1 MITRAAATADASA
14 RAAAGATH
22 AAIGSQPGGNRA
34 RGLLFQIVVF
44 CAALL
49 AIAGLIAL
57 IVQAAVKGWPRLNT
71 DLLANQPSSL
81 AAEGGFQS
89 AIFGTLLI
97 MAGVIV
103 TVVPLGI
110 GAAIYLEEFADNTR
124 WYNRLIEVNI
134 QNLAAVPSI
143 VYGILGLGLIVR
155 GPLDLGFVAY
165 AGSLTLSLL
174 VLPTVILASR
184 ETLRA
189 VPSSIREAALALGA
203 TRWQTTRRQV
213 LPVAIPG
220 MVTGV
225 ILALSRAIG
234 ETAPLLLVGA
244 TVFVTFNP
252 DGPFSGSYTALP
264 VAIFNYAQRP
274 QEEFRILAAAGIIVL
289 LGVLLLMNSFA
300 IWLRNRYATRW

>member
-1 MITRAAATADASA
+1 VSAASRTADAARSA
-14 RAAAGATH
+14 TEAHLGQLPVRE
-22 AAIGSQPGGNRA
+22 RV
-34 RGLLFQIVVF
+34 RGLIFAGIVLV
-44 CAALL
+44 AALVGV
-49 AIAGLIAL
+49 AGLLAL
-57 IVQAAVKGWPRLNT
+57 IVQALAEGGSRLGPGLVT
-71 DLLANQPSSL
+71 NQPSSL

-89 AIFGTLLI
+89 AIIGTLLL

-110 GAAIYLEEFADNTR
+110 GAAIYLEEFADRER
-124 WYNRLIEVNI
+124 WYNRVIELNI

-143 VYGILGLGLIVR
+143 VFGILGLGFIVR

-174 VLPTVILASR
+174 VLPTVILAGR
-184 ETLRA
+184 EALRA
-189 VPSSIREAALALGA
+189 VPSSIREGAMALGA
-203 TRWQTTRRQV
+203 TRWQAVRVQV
-213 LPVAIPG
+213 LPAAVPG

-252 DGPFSGSYTALP
+252 EGPFQGDYTALP
-264 VAIFNYAQRP
+264 VQIFNYVTRP
-274 QEEFRILAAAGIIVL
+274 QEDNQILAAAGIIVL
-289 LGVLLLMNSFA
+289 LGLLLAMNSFA
-300 IWLRNRYATRW
+300 IWLRNRYTQRW